1 MSTNVFLATDDE
13 TQGAVVR
20 KVLLREGLDCPVTNV
35 VRVELAPQLLPRSP
49 ADLIV
54 VVLPEDYESS
64 LTVLDWLEKLP
75 RTNGERVLAI
85 GPAADPKMVLRA
97 LRGAVD
103 DYLDQTDLEAEL
115 MAALGRWR
123 ATLVPAGGGRQGDR
137 RAGTQRRQ
145 RLQHPGRQPGH
156 RPGQAAPDRR
166 AHRPQ
171 ARDRRPGRPARPQ
184 ADLYP
189 GRPLSEHRADGPH
202 ALRALAGAARQRSA
216 PAGAPRHYD
225 DIARVTPEGV
235 HQALAL
241 AKSSFPYVLVDLDHS
256 FRPEQVE
263 VLREA
268 DVVLLVLRLDFASL
282 RNARRALEHIERLG
296 IDRDRIRLVVNRYG
310 QPKEVPFS
318 KAEEALGMKI
328 FHYVPDDPKSINRA
342 NNNGVPVVLG
352 VAPRRRLAKRHQAGR
367 GRQRPP
373 YQEPRITGLTH
384 DESLTNRSQWTRR
397 PRAFERGAVP
407 HDQAAVAPAAHHRDG
422 PLDDRHDERGR
433 AARWRS
439 AARPRS

>member
-1 MSTNVFLATDDE
+1 MSTNVFLVTNDE

-35 VRVELAPQLLPRSP
+35 VRIELAPQLLPRSP
-49 ADLIV
+49 VDLIV
-54 VVLPEDYESS
+54 VGLPEDHESS
-64 LTVLDWLEKLP
+64 LNVLDWLEKLP

-103 DYLDQTDLEAEL
+103 DYLDKTDLEAEL
-115 MAALGRWR
+115 TAAVGRWR
-123 ATLVPAGGGRQGDR
+123 ATLVRQEEAGKVIAVLAPSGGSGSSTLAVNLATVLAKQHKTAALLDLKLETGD
-137 RAGTQRRQ
+137 
-145 RLQHPGRQPGH
+145 L
-156 RPGQAAPDRR
+156 AALLDLKPTYTL
-166 AHRPQ
+166 
-171 ARDRRPGRPARPQ
+171 
-184 ADLYP
+184 ADLCHNIA
-189 GRPLSEHRADGPH
+189 RMDRTLFEHSLARH
-202 ALRALAGAARQRSA
+202 ASGVHLL
-216 PAGAPRHYD
+216 GAPRHFD

-268 DVVLLVLRLDFASL
+268 DVVLLVIRLDFASL

-296 IDRDRIRLVVNRYG
+296 VDRDRIRLVVNRYG

-342 NNNGVPVVLG
+342 NNNGVPVVIESPSTR
-352 VAPRRRLAKRHQAGR
+352 VAKSVTKLAISVN
-367 GRQRPP
+367 GRQK
-373 YQEPRITGLTH
+373 E
-384 DESLTNRSQWTRR
+384 
-397 PRAFERGAVP
+397 
-407 HDQAAVAPAAHHRDG
+407 PAA
-422 PLDDRHDERGR
+422 R
-433 AARWRS
+433 ANGSVAHGQGILNSRIPS
-439 AARPRS
+439 FQ